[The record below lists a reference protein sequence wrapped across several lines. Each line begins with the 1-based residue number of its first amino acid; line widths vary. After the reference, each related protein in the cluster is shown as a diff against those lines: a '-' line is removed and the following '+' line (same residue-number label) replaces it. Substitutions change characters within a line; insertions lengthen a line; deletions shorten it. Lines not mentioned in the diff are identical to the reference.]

1 MQTYVEY
8 TSEATKN
15 PQWRIQVPNGV
26 NSFGFFV
33 EHEKDAGDEDI
44 LEIMFAACNHGS
56 GKENHHF
63 LKTRI
68 PSLSV
73 NDIVQI
79 GAKNEKRFYRCMP
92 CGWER
97 FFKVKEKIDLK
108 DSPF

>member
-15 PQWRIQVPNGV
+15 PQWRVKVPDGV

-33 EHEKDAGDEDI
+33 EHEKDASDETI

-56 GKENHHF
+56 MKEHPQF
-63 LKTRI
+63 LVTRI

-79 GAKNEKRFYRCMP
+79 GTKNEKRFYRCMP
-92 CGWER
+92 CGWES
-97 FFKVKEKIDLK
+97 VA
-108 DSPF
+108 S

>member
-15 PQWRIQVPNGV
+15 PEWRLRVPDGA

-33 EHEKDAGDEDI
+33 EHEKDAADEEI

-56 GKENHHF
+56 GKENPHF
-63 LKTRI
+63 LATRI

-73 NDIVQI
+73 GDVVRI
-79 GAKNEKRFYRCMP
+79 GLKNEKRFYRCLP
-92 CGWER
+92 FGWA
-97 FFKVKEKIDLK
+97 LTT
-108 DSPF
+108 